1 MGNYMEK
8 FYLTLPSLER
18 KKEIVEFLDEFVEH
32 NSDLNGSGALA
43 KIFEGFTFEEA
54 LDRCLNMEDEEY
66 ANSLGRC
73 PSKTFLLIRENDK
86 KIVGVINIRWNLT
99 DEMGRFATNIGYSI
113 RPTMRR
119 KGYNKIN
126 LYLGIIEAKKL
137 GLSKVMLDCDATN
150 IGSYKTMEA
159 LGGKLELKEIDPYD
173 GVLTCLYSFDVLD
186 TIEKYKD
193 TYSDKIIIQ

>member
-54 LDRCLNMEDEEY
+54 LDICLNMEDEEY

-86 KIVGVINIRWNLT
+86 EIVGVINIRWNLT
-99 DEMGRFATNIGYSI
+99 DEMGVFATNIGYSI
-113 RPTMRR
+113 RPMMRR

-126 LYLGIIEAKKL
+126 LYLGIIEAKRL

-150 IGSYKTMEA
+150 IGSIRTMEA

-193 TYSDKIIIQ
+193 TYKDKIIIQ

>member
-1 MGNYMEK
+1 MEK
-8 FYLTLPSLER
+8 FYLTLPSIER

-32 NSDLNGSGALA
+32 NSDLNGSGALS

-54 LDRCLNMEDEEY
+54 LDICLNMEDEEY

-99 DEMGRFATNIGYSI
+99 DEMGVFATNIGYSI
-113 RPTMRR
+113 RPMMRR

-126 LYLGIIEAKKL
+126 LYLGIIEAKRL

-150 IGSYKTMEA
+150 IGSIRTMEA

-193 TYSDKIIIQ
+193 TYKDKIIIQ

>member
-1 MGNYMEK
+1 MEK

-18 KKEIVEFLDEFVEH
+18 KEDIIDFLDEFEEY

-54 LDRCLNMEDEEY
+54 LDRCLNMKDEEY

-99 DEMGRFATNIGYSI
+99 DEMGVFATNIGYSI
-113 RPTMRR
+113 RPMMRR

-126 LYLGIIEAKKL
+126 LYLGIIEAKRL

-150 IGSYKTMEA
+150 IGSIRTMEA

-193 TYSDKIIIQ
+193 TYKDKIIIQ